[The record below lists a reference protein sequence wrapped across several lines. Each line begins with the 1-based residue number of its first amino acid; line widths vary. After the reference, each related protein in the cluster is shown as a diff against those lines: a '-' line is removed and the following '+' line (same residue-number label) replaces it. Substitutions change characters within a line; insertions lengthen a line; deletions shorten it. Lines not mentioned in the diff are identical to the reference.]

1 MKGRITHD
9 ISPNSAPGLPGS
21 PAAAGGDPVA
31 AQPHLLPY
39 CQNKAP
45 FAAAAGLLA
54 ALLVVLW
61 MFRGDFPGDVPVAML
76 YLTVLALIQAWFLG
90 ADGAAQ
96 S

>member
-1 MKGRITHD
+1 MTFPQI
-9 ISPNSAPGLPGS
+9 LPLACL
-21 PAAAGGDPVA
+21 AALPLLAGILWLLNHICCLTA
-31 AQPHLLPY
+31 RTKHL
-39 CQNKAP
+39 

-54 ALLVVLW
+54 TLLVVLW

>member
-1 MKGRITHD
+1 MQWKR
-9 ISPNSAPGLPGS
+9 
-21 PAAAGGDPVA
+21 
-31 AQPHLLPY
+31 
-39 CQNKAP
+39 
-45 FAAAAGLLA
+45 LLA

>member
-1 MKGRITHD
+1 MKKRVLSI
-9 ISPNSAPGLPGS
+9 
-21 PAAAGGDPVA
+21 
-31 AQPHLLPY
+31 
-39 CQNKAP
+39 
-45 FAAAAGLLA
+45 LA

>member
-1 MKGRITHD
+1 MTFAQI
-9 ISPNSAPGLPGS
+9 LPLACL
-21 PAAAGGDPVA
+21 AALPLLAGILWLLNHIGCLTA
-31 AQPHLLPY
+31 RTKHL
-39 CQNKAP
+39 

-61 MFRGDFPGDVPVAML
+61 MFRGDFPGDVPAAML

>member
-1 MKGRITHD
+1 MTFPQI
-9 ISPNSAPGLPGS
+9 LPIACL
-21 PAAAGGDPVA
+21 AALPLLAGILWLLNHTCCLTAGTK
-31 AQPHLLPY
+31 HL
-39 CQNKAP
+39 
-45 FAAAAGLLA
+45 FSAAAGLLA

-61 MFRGDFPGDVPVAML
+61 MFQGNFPGDVPGAML